1 MSFSLK
7 IKKCKIYTCGKLTL
21 SKTKGVHFRVT
32 KHLAKAVFRIWEND
46 KFDSAFY
53 IPVKGSDFGE
63 VTGTQDNAS
72 CCIKFRMDNDTNDYK
87 CLCKGHKNNLEQLKD
102 FSNDFSPDKFFEQE
116 FSKVAKSK
124 EHKLRKTDSSRTEG
138 HSYKITNVPRES
150 TGIGNATCNKTE
162 SQKNPKK
169 RKKLHKTNTSD
180 TVSKMEKQR
189 KVNIELHKSPAR
201 TFKKLPLQDEK
212 KTPPQVY
219 RNTTSASKKK
229 HRRMISGDILKTN
242 SSSKRG
248 QKLLKKAQAQNILK
262 SRGRSAS
269 RPSLTPPVFSD
280 TAFSKPSIKN
290 SCKRGKKIPQM
301 RPASHASIFYNN
313 SSSTKQC
320 LPEVSLGGGIVNLG
334 NTCYMNAVLQAI
346 ISCSGFVQDMKR
358 KCVAKAATKGIELK
372 KNRLLYCGMI
382 SFLKCMSNAALRKT
396 AVDPTANI
404 RQAICKV
411 FSNFDNTRQQDAHE
425 CFVNILNRIHEELLL
440 CKIVPPLASQNVGLS
455 NSENRAKTMNST
467 MWMKKWLET
476 DKITDER
483 NFEYLPTTRH
493 FHIEI
498 DNSLKCQNSQCSFAR
513 SNLELFRNLSLYLPQ
528 KRYNRA
534 ITLTELLDLYF
545 NNEVVELKCEKCQM
559 VGACKATKLHA
570 LPRVLVLHF
579 KRFEANPFTGAFN
592 KRRDSIAIDDTI
604 DLAK

>member
-1 MSFSLK
+1 M
-7 IKKCKIYTCGKLTL
+7 
-21 SKTKGVHFRVT
+21 
-32 KHLAKAVFRIWEND
+32 
-46 KFDSAFY
+46 
-53 IPVKGSDFGE
+53 
-63 VTGTQDNAS
+63 
-72 CCIKFRMDNDTNDYK
+72 
-87 CLCKGHKNNLEQLKD
+87 
-102 FSNDFSPDKFFEQE
+102 
-116 FSKVAKSK
+116 
-124 EHKLRKTDSSRTEG
+124 
-138 HSYKITNVPRES
+138 
-150 TGIGNATCNKTE
+150 
-162 SQKNPKK
+162 
-169 RKKLHKTNTSD
+169 
-180 TVSKMEKQR
+180 
-189 KVNIELHKSPAR
+189 
-201 TFKKLPLQDEK
+201 
-212 KTPPQVY
+212 
-219 RNTTSASKKK
+219 
-229 HRRMISGDILKTN
+229 
-242 SSSKRG
+242 
-248 QKLLKKAQAQNILK
+248 
-262 SRGRSAS
+262 
-269 RPSLTPPVFSD
+269 
-280 TAFSKPSIKN
+280 
-290 SCKRGKKIPQM
+290 
-301 RPASHASIFYNN
+301 
-313 SSSTKQC
+313 
-320 LPEVSLGGGIVNLG
+320 NLG

-346 ISCSGFVQDMKR
+346 RSCSGFVQDLKR

-382 SFLKCMSNAALRKT
+382 SFLKSMSNAALRKT

-440 CKIVPPLASQNVGLS
+440 CKIVPPLTSQNVGLN
-455 NSENRAKTMNST
+455 NSENSAKNMNST

-498 DNSLKCQNSQCSFAR
+498 DNSLKCQNRQCSFAR

-528 KRYNRA
+528 KQYNRS